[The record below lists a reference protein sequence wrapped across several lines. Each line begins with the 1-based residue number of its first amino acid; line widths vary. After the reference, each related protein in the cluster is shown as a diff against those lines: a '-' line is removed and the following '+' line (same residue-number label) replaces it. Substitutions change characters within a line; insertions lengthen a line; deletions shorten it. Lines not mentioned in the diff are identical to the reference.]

1 MKTNYVER
9 LLKKAEKQLN
19 NGDIYQYDYL
29 MVAGYID
36 SSYKKNREG
45 YLSYIGNLFFEKC
58 MITLSEYQR
67 LFDLA

>member
-1 MKTNYVER
+1 MRKNYTES
-9 LLKKAEKQLN
+9 LLKRAEKQLN
-19 NGDIYQYDYL
+19 NCELWQWEYFI
-29 MVAGYID
+29 VTEYID

-45 YLSYIGNLFFEKC
+45 YLSYLENLFFKKH